1 MRLKNI
7 SYHPPVP
14 TEQPTT
20 AYRIRLTHGYKPM
33 PTVQTTNALYAR
45 PLHTV
50 HLQVT
55 NAHCTTIYSKNPP
68 TYILDNKI
76 TPNYAVNLQ
85 MQGLYTQQ
93 TILTVQPF
101 ILETTNAHTG
111 KPNNAYTRKPNNAST
126 VRLILYD
133 QPMLKQK
140 KRPMIMLGNQPML
153 VL

>member
-55 NAHCTTIYSKNPP
+55 NAHCTTIYSKKP
-68 TYILDNKI
+68 TN
-76 TPNYAVNLQ
+76 V
-85 MQGLYTQQ
+85 YTGQQ
-93 TILTVQPF
+93 
-101 ILETTNAHTG
+101 
-111 KPNNAYTRKPNNAST
+111 NNAQLCRKPSNARTVHPANNTYCTTIQTRKPPM
-126 VRLILYD
+126 LILEN
-133 QPMLKQK
+133 QTML
-140 KRPMIMLGNQPML
+140 ILGNQTML
-153 VL
+153 PL